1 MSRNQREELAAIAAN
16 YNAALQTAKSKQKQK
31 AAEAA
36 HDLVFQA
43 IERIKASKTV
53 DRELLRDATE
63 LFMSIRMGQPAIAKF

>member
-1 MSRNQREELAAIAAN
+1 MSRDQRAELAAIAAS

-43 IERIKASKTV
+43 MERIKASEKV
-53 DRELLRDATE
+53 DGELLRDATE
-63 LFMSIRMGQPAIAKF
+63 LFMAIRMGQPAIEKF